1 MKTQIV
7 YVVVSSEKDLFLE
20 ELWASLFSLRIYHP
34 EATVKVLVDAPT
46 AKRIHDT
53 PALNAM
59 ITEVVTIEVPEE
71 YSPKER
77 SREIKTQIRNILDGD
92 FLYIDVDTIV
102 THSLNEVDS
111 IDTDLAAVPDTHLP
125 LAQHPFGKSQ
135 TNKVKR
141 IFNTDI
147 SDSDYFFNGGV
158 MLVKDTEKAHELYQ
172 RWHTNWV
179 YSSFQK
185 GDKDDQPALIK
196 SDSEMG
202 YIIKRLPD
210 VFNCQLALS
219 LKYFHEAYI
228 VHFFH
233 MGFIKDQSYSPFMGL
248 DIYREIKEF
257 NAITPHAEELIR
269 NCKSS
274 FATTTMAVGKSQI
287 YFLFSPTGQ
296 VCTMLREKS
305 KKWEKTLN
313 WIAVKILKYYRG
325 KNKIKEKLNKNKK

>member
-20 ELWASLFSLRIYHP
+20 ELWASLFSLRIFHP

-46 AKRIHDT
+46 ASRIHEQS
-53 PALNAM
+53 ALDKM
-59 ITEVVTIEVPEE
+59 ITEVVVVEVPEY
-71 YSPKER
+71 YSPMAR
-77 SREIKTQIRNILDGD
+77 SRVIKTTIRNIINGP
-92 FLYIDVDTIV
+92 FLYIDTDTVIC
-102 THSLNEVDS
+102 HSLEE
-111 IDTDLAAVPDTHLP
+111 IDELQFDIAAVPDTHLP

-135 TNKVKR
+135 INRTKR
-141 IFNTDI
+141 IFNIDI
-147 SDSDYFFNGGV
+147 SGKEYYFNGGV
-158 MLVKDTEKAHELYQ
+158 MFVADNDLTHKFYQQWYENWKISSIEKHDNA
-172 RWHTNWV
+172 
-179 YSSFQK
+179 
-185 GDKDDQPALIK
+185 DQPALNK
-196 SDSEMG
+196 ADMELG
-202 YIIKRLPD
+202 GIIKCLPD

-248 DIYREIKEF
+248 DIYREIKEA

-274 FATTTMAVGKSQI
+274 FATTTTAVGKTQI

-296 VCTMLREKS
+296 AFSMLMGKS
-305 KKWEKTLN
+305 KRWSKALN
-313 WIAVKILKYYRG
+313 WISGKILSYYRR
-325 KNKIKEKLNKNKK
+325 KE

>member
-7 YVVVSSEKDLFLE
+7 YVLISSDADLFLE
-20 ELWASLFSLRIYHP
+20 ELWASLYSLRIYHP
-34 EATVKVLVDAPT
+34 EATVKVLTDEPT
-46 AKRIHDT
+46 AKRIYER
-53 PALNAM
+53 PNLERM
-59 ITEVVTIEVPEE
+59 ISEVITVTVPKE
-71 YSPKER
+71 YTPKER
-77 SREIKTQIRNILDGD
+77 SRVIKTTIRDIIKGS
-92 FLYIDVDTIV
+92 FLYIDTDTIV
-102 THSLNEVDS
+102 CHSLEEIDS
-111 IDTDLAAVPDTHLP
+111 INFDIAAVPDTHLP
-125 LAQHPFGKSQ
+125 LADHPFSRGQ
-135 TNKVKR
+135 INR
-141 IFNTDI
+141 IKQSLDIDI
-147 SDSDYFFNGGV
+147 SEADYYFNSGV
-158 MLVKDTEKAHELYQ
+158 MFVKDTEKAHELYQ

-248 DIYREIKEF
+248 DIYREIKEA

-325 KNKIKEKLNKNKK
+325 KEKIKEKLNNNKK

>member
-46 AKRIHDT
+46 AKRIHAT
-53 PALNAM
+53 PALSAM
-59 ITEVVTIEVPEE
+59 ITEVVTVEVPEE

-77 SREIKTQIRNILDGD
+77 SREIKTRIRNIIDGD

-102 THSLNEVDS
+102 AHSLNEIDS
-111 IDTDLAAVPDTHLP
+111 TDADIAAVPDTHLP

-219 LKYFHEAYI
+219 LKYLHEAYI

-248 DIYREIKEF
+248 DIYREIKET

-325 KNKIKEKLNKNKK
+325 KEKIKEKLNKNKK

>member
-7 YVVVSSEKDLFLE
+7 YVLVSSEKDLFLE

-46 AKRIHDT
+46 AKRIHDN
-53 PALNAM
+53 PALNEM
-59 ITEVVTIEVPEE
+59 ITEVVTVEVPKD

-77 SREIKTQIRNILDGD
+77 SREIKTQIRNIIDGD

-102 THSLNEVDS
+102 THSLNEIDS
-111 IDTDLAAVPDTHLP
+111 IEADLAAVPDTHLP

-135 TNKVKR
+135 INKVKS
-141 IFNTDI
+141 IFRTDI
-147 SDSDYFFNGGV
+147 SDSEYFYNGGV
-158 MLVKDTEKAHELYQ
+158 MFAKDTEKAHELYQ

-202 YIIKRLPD
+202 YIIKCLPD
-210 VFNCQLALS
+210 VYNCQLALS
-219 LKYFHEAYI
+219 LKYFHESYI

-248 DIYREIKEF
+248 DIYREIKEA

-274 FATTTMAVGKSQI
+274 FATTTMAVGKTQI
-287 YFLFSPTGQ
+287 YYLFSPTGQ
-296 VCTMLREKS
+296 AFSMLMAKS
-305 KKWEKTLN
+305 KRWSKTLN
-313 WIAVKILKYYRG
+313 WIAGKILKYYRG
-325 KNKIKEKLNKNKK
+325 KDKIKEKLNKNKK

>member
-1 MKTQIV
+1 MNTQIV
-7 YVVVSSEKDLFLE
+7 YVVVAPEETLFLE

-34 EATVKVLVDAPT
+34 EVTVKVLVDAPT
-46 AKRIHDT
+46 AKRISERPT
-53 PALNAM
+53 LESM
-59 ITEVVTIEVPEE
+59 ITEVVTVEVPED

-77 SREIKTQIRNILDGD
+77 SREIKTQIRNLINGD

-102 THSLNEVDS
+102 THSLNEIDS
-111 IDTDLAAVPDTHLP
+111 IDAEIAAVPDTHLP
-125 LAQHPFGKSQ
+125 LTQHPFGKSQ
-135 TNKVKR
+135 IINVKS
-141 IFNTDI
+141 IFDTDI
-147 SDSDYFFNGGV
+147 SDSTYFFNGGV
-158 MLVKDTEKAHELYQ
+158 MFAKDTEKVHEFYQ

-179 YSSFQK
+179 FSSFQK

-219 LKYFHEAYI
+219 LKYFHESYI

-248 DIYREIKEF
+248 AIYREIKEA

-274 FATTTMAVGKSQI
+274 FSTTTMAVGKTQI
-287 YFLFSPTGQ
+287 YYLFSPTGQ
-296 VCTMLREKS
+296 AFSMLMAKS
-305 KKWEKTLN
+305 KRWSKTLN
-313 WIAVKILKYYRG
+313 WIAGKILKYYRG
-325 KNKIKEKLNKNKK
+325 KEKIKEKLNKNKK